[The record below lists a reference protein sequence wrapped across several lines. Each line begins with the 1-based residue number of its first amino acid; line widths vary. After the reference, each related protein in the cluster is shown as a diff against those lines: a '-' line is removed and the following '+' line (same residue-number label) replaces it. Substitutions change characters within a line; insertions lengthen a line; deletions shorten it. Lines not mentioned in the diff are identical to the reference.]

1 MRIQLIWAQDKYGGI
16 GKKGKLPWHVSDDLK
31 NFKKITKNHT
41 IIMGRLTWES
51 LPFKPLPNRR
61 NIVLSSKKFID
72 AESYTSTEKCIKN
85 LHTDNIKTI
94 FVIGGSSVYKEF
106 FELASDLHI
115 TLINQQVDGIDC
127 FFPKSLDHIK
137 KHFKLFFQ
145 KKLNREANYMHF
157 KKNG

>member
-1 MRIQLIWAQDKYGGI
+1 
-16 GKKGKLPWHVSDDLK
+16 
-31 NFKKITKNHT
+31 
-41 IIMGRLTWES
+41 MGRLTWES

-106 FELASDLHI
+106 FELEKYLSPSHI
-115 TLINQQVDGIDC
+115 
-127 FFPKSLDHIK
+127 
-137 KHFKLFFQ
+137 LF
-145 KKLNREANYMHF
+145 HHP
-157 KKNG
+157 